1 MTLNDILLDSSAV
14 LDLSGSLPTNDE
26 LTLRKN
32 YANQAVEDAAATG
45 QLPEFRVEYSLYTTG
60 GRQVPLGG
68 FRELECN
75 PRALSSTGWREFN
88 EVELVNR
95 EDAVSDGND
104 FCWITGNPQAGYY
117 CNFSTN
123 LAANMSLSVIY
134 QRYPSGMPS
143 LTSIC
148 ELSDPTYVTRKIESY
163 VLYSRGDDR
172 FQTAE
177 ARANAV
183 LLNMTGRKMKG
194 TGGQYRTTQA
204 GFNNPLE

>member
-1 MTLNDILLDSSAV
+1 M
-14 LDLSGSLPTNDE
+14 
-26 LTLRKN
+26 RRN

-45 QLPEFRVEYSLYTTG
+45 QLPEFKVEYQLYTTG
-60 GRQVPLGG
+60 GTEVPLPG
-68 FRELECN
+68 FRELMTN

-88 EVELVNR
+88 EVELENR
-95 EDAVSDGND
+95 EDAIDDGLD
-104 FCWITGNPQAGYY
+104 FCTITGNPQAGYVA
-117 CNFSTN
+117 NFSVN
-123 LAANMSLSVIY
+123 LVSGMSLSVIY

-143 LTSIC
+143 LTSVC
-148 ELSDPTYVTRKIESY
+148 ELSDPTYITRKIESY

-177 ARANAV
+177 ARANSV